1 MSHDPGD
8 RYAFLL
14 AWPFEQL
21 GGVNGVL
28 KNLLREFQAAGDFV
42 PLAIEVS
49 AQQDGEVAGSKSPW
63 TTIQL
68 RQISSWNPER
78 PWRSLLGFCVKAPS
92 LLWRLRTLCRKYSI
106 RVLNPHFIG
115 LEYLPLLFLRKLGL
129 FRGKLILSFH
139 GADIREMMQSHGLE
153 TFLSKMLLRGAD
165 VLVPCS
171 DGLREELLMFVPDC
185 AARTVVVHNGIDAPA
200 FAALA
205 TEPFVLPE
213 AFRQRKIILNIG
225 AFEYKKAHDILLRA
239 FAIVKQS
246 HPEAALVIAGQ
257 RSSAA
262 VAQLG
267 VELGIQDDL
276 LLFESIP
283 HAQIVALLKRSD
295 MFVLSSRWQKG
306 ICGEGFAMAL
316 LEAAAVEKPVIS
328 TLSCGTTELIRDGE
342 NGRLVPTDD
351 PEALAHAMVD
361 FLNNP
366 EDAARMARVLHE
378 DVDRRFTWK
387 DAYNKYVRLAQSD
400 TLHG

>member
-1 MSHDPGD
+1 MSHDPGG

-28 KNLLREFQAAGDFV
+28 QNLLGEFQKAGDFV

-49 AQQDGEVAGSKSPW
+49 APQDGEIAESNSPW
-63 TTIQL
+63 TTIQV
-68 RQISSWNPER
+68 RQISSWNPQR
-78 PWRSLLGFCVKAPS
+78 PWRSLLGFGVKAPS
-92 LLWRLRTLCRKYSI
+92 LLWRLRALCREHSI

-129 FRGKLILSFH
+129 FQGKLILSFH
-139 GADIREMMQSHGLE
+139 GADIREMMQSRGLE
-153 TFLSKMLLRGAD
+153 RFLSKVLLRGAD

-200 FAALA
+200 FVALA

-213 AFRQRKIILNIG
+213 AFRRRKIILNIG

-283 HAQIVALLKRSD
+283 HTQIVALLKRSD

-328 TLSCGTTELIRDGE
+328 TMSCGTSELIRDGE

-351 PEALAHAMVD
+351 PEALAQAMVD
-361 FLNNP
+361 FLNSP
-366 EDAARMARVLHE
+366 EDAARMARVLQE
-378 DVDRRFTWK
+378 DVNRNFTWK
-387 DAYNKYVRLAQSD
+387 DAYNKYLRLALPKS
-400 TLHG
+400 